1 VSNRARQWMNRR
13 QSKLI
18 VATMLL
24 YRVGCTAQELEPR
37 AYSISPTGTNFGVIS
52 FIRSAGDVSF
62 APALPVEE
70 GSSILH
76 ATIFSYGRTLDF
88 FGRSASVSAAV
99 PYLWGELQGK
109 LSGTP
114 VQAQRSGLANLAMRF
129 SVNLYG
135 APAMD
140 LAEFAHYQQKTNLG
154 ASVALVAPLGQYDPA
169 RLVNI
174 GTNRWAVKP
183 EIGVSQHLGRWY
195 LDLYLGA
202 WLFSA
207 NDDYQGRVRK
217 QDPIGSVE
225 VHVSYNVAPR
235 LWASFDGNFYT
246 GGRTSIDGID
256 SADLQRNSRVG
267 GTIAIPVAKRQSI
280 KFQGSTGAITNL
292 GANFV
297 SLGVAYQYLWGSG
310 L

>member
-1 VSNRARQWMNRR
+1 VSKRARQWMNRR
-13 QSKLI
+13 QSKFI
-18 VATMLL
+18 VATVLL
-24 YRVGCTAQELEPR
+24 YRVGCTAQGLEPR

-52 FIRSAGDVSF
+52 LTRFAGDVDFDPS
-62 APALPVEE
+62 LPIEE
-70 GSSILH
+70 GNAVLH
-76 ATIFSYGRTLDF
+76 STTFAYIRSLNF
-88 FGRSASVSAAV
+88 FGRSASVTAAL
-99 PYLWGELQGK
+99 PYIWGEIHGK

-154 ASVALVAPLGQYDPA
+154 ASVAIVAPLGQYDPA

-174 GTNRWAVKP
+174 GTNRWAVKS
-183 EIGVSQHLGRWY
+183 ELGVSQHLGRWY

-207 NDDYQGRVRK
+207 NDDYQGKVRK

-225 VHVSYNVAPR
+225 VHASYNFAPR
-235 LWASFDGNFYT
+235 LWGSFDGNFYT

-256 SADLQRNSRVG
+256 RADLQRNSRVG
-267 GTIAIPVAKRQSI
+267 GTIAIPVTKRQSI
-280 KFQGSTGAITNL
+280 KFQGSTGAVTNL
-292 GANFV
+292 GADFV